1 MATAAP
7 APAPPFVSLLAR
19 YSPPFINDAA
29 LALVNARRSAD
40 NRAGNWGEC
49 FACGGLTPGRLC
61 GSCAT
66 QKPQLD
72 AAAAIFTPKAV
83 TAVLESQDVEDEHTA
98 VLRLPDHLSRRAREV
113 AGAIARITTR
123 RLEAGFS
130 LRVAL
135 RTASLGR
142 DKILQELRAAGKP
155 MDRKTVAYLLVEL
168 TEAGVLSRTG
178 QMPAWT
184 DPAEQDGSRVI
195 KSGAFLFAL
204 AVELRTLGQQPLAAL
219 ISHSSAVFPLGGKR
233 GHARAEGALT
243 WAVKHAQKGSRN
255 RIGHWLACRCRDAAL
270 HEDDAASILQRYVA
284 RVDQGGH
291 RYDLGE
297 ATRTL
302 ASVYRATGLG
312 RQASRPSRAASVL
325 HVAFDRPQIT

>member
-1 MATAAP
+1 MATA

-72 AAAAIFTPKAV
+72 AAAAVFTPKAV
-83 TAVLESQDVEDEHTA
+83 TAVLESQDVEDDHTA

-123 RLEAGFS
+123 RLEAGW
-130 LRVAL
+130 
-135 RTASLGR
+135 SLGR
-142 DKILQELRAAGKP
+142 ALRAAALGRDQIAKELHASGTP
-155 MDRKTVAYLLVEL
+155 MDRKTIAYLLVEL
-168 TEAGVLSRTG
+168 TEASVLTRTG
-178 QMPAWT
+178 QLPAWT

-204 AVELRTLGQQPLAAL
+204 AVELRTLGQHALTAL
-219 ISHSSAVFPLGGKR
+219 ISISHVSPLGGKR
-233 GHARAEGALT
+233 GLTRAEAALT
-243 WAVKHAQKGSRN
+243 WAVQGAQEGSRN

-270 HEDDAASILQRYVA
+270 PEDDAASILQRYVA